1 MIGALR
7 SAGARFYAVDGLFL
21 AAGLAFSSLI
31 CMIPLVLLSVST
43 VGFVLSGE
51 QAAHEVVGQLARN
64 FPVYRREI
72 TRTLLAIVESRRVSG
87 LVGTIILVLF
97 STQLF
102 SAGSCVASVIS
113 IVGIPRRSCSARPCG
128 HREGRLE
135 RASRPPRPSLHH
147 ASLCRRPAPAPRSGT
162 RGARWSAQ

>member
-7 SAGARFYAVDGLFL
+7 SAGGRVYALDGLVL
-21 AAGLAFSSLI
+21 GAGPAFASLI

-87 LVGTIILVLF
+87 LVGTIILILF

-102 SAGSCVASVIS
+102 SA
-113 IVGIPRRSCSARPCG
+113 AR
-128 HREGRLE
+128 
-135 RASRPPRPSLHH
+135 
-147 ASLCRRPAPAPRSGT
+147 
-162 RGARWSAQ
+162 